1 MPARRSTTTIL
12 ILIAL
17 VAGICAARA
26 QQDHASIKRFLLAA
40 EQQLLELSIQQQ
52 RAAWVK
58 STFITPDTEKIEAE
72 KLEQLISLQM
82 KLAAEAAKYPKTGL
96 PYDLARKLELL
107 RTTIVL
113 PAPSDPALAG
123 ELTEIATRMEGLYG
137 AGQYC
142 RDPAEPSSCLDLDG
156 LSRILATSRDPQ
168 VLANAWRGWRTISPP
183 IRPLYRRF
191 VELANAGAKD
201 LGFND
206 TGALWRSKYDLPPEA
221 FSAELDRL
229 WSQVRP
235 LYESLHCFV
244 RSRLQAQYGKQLV
257 PDGQPIPAHLL
268 GNMWA
273 QQWGNI
279 YPLVAPPGDARG
291 FDLTQLLR
299 AKQVDP
305 KELVRYGERFFTSVG
320 FDPLPETFWERS
332 MFSKPAD
339 REVVCHASAWD
350 IDFDRDVR
358 IKMCIDVGEEDFVTV
373 HHELGHNYYQM
384 AYREQPFIYRDS
396 ANDGFHE
403 GIGDTLALSVTP
415 EYLVSIGLLDKLPD
429 SSGDIGLLLNTAL
442 EKVAFLPFGLLIDKW
457 RWGVF
462 SGEIPAEKYNQAWWD
477 LVRKYQGVV
486 PPVARSEQDFD
497 PGAKY
502 HVPANTPYARYFLA
516 HILQFQ
522 FHRSLCKTAGNTSP
536 LHRCSIYGNKQA
548 GEKLANMLE
557 LGLSR
562 PWPDALEAVTGQR
575 EMDASAV
582 LEYFAPLKRWLDAE
596 NKQAGARCGW

>member
-1 MPARRSTTTIL
+1 MPARRSTTTTL

-17 VAGICAARA
+17 VAGIGAARA

-107 RTTIVL
+107 RTSIVL
-113 PAPSDPALAG
+113 PAPSDPALAS

-168 VLANAWRGWRTISPP
+168 VLVDAWRGWRTISPP

-244 RSRLQAQYGKQLV
+244 RSRLQARYGKQLV

-279 YPLVAPPGDARG
+279 YPLVAPSGDARG

-442 EKVAFLPFGLLIDKW
+442 DKVAFLPFGLLIDKW

-557 LGLSR
+557 MGLSR

-596 NKQAGARCGW
+596 NKKAGARCGW

>member
-1 MPARRSTTTIL
+1 MPARRSTTTLL

-82 KLAAEAAKYPKTGL
+82 KLAAEAAKYPKAGL

-107 RTTIVL
+107 RTSIVL
-113 PAPSDPALAG
+113 PAPSDPALAS

-168 VLANAWRGWRTISPP
+168 VLLNAWRGWRTISPP

-442 EKVAFLPFGLLIDKW
+442 DKVAFLPFGLLIDKW

-596 NKQAGARCGW
+596 NKRAGARCGW

>member
-107 RTTIVL
+107 RTSIVL
-113 PAPSDPALAG
+113 PAPSDPALAS

-168 VLANAWRGWRTISPP
+168 VLVNAWRGWRTISPP